1 MSQGIM
7 RHDTMRHE
15 TGGFVQYHFRD
26 AIGGFFEFPTAN
38 ARAILPP
45 DLQPIEPRHGSSVL
59 SVMAF
64 DFHSSPVGAYGELIL
79 SVLVAPRVEPGQP
92 WPRSA
97 FYPFRLGTTTPASRA
112 HAIERWHLP
121 HYMQDISIAWGRGDG
136 HLTINATGGGEP
148 IVDMTVTEHEWSPVE
163 HRYQAFMRDDDGAYT
178 STIVMAGR
186 FSENEEERGGI
197 TIHSQA
203 MTDLLA
209 DWEVDVTPFR
219 ELWMKDGLQTFHPL
233 QQLATAAHR

>member
-1 MSQGIM
+1 M
-7 RHDTMRHE
+7 
-15 TGGFVQYHFRD
+15 TGSPSEFVQYHFRD
-26 AIGGFFEFPTAN
+26 AIGGFFEFPTEN

-45 DLQPIEPRHGSSVL
+45 DMQPIESHHGSSVL

-64 DFHSSPVGAYGELIL
+64 DFHDSPVGEYGELIL
-79 SVLVAPRVEPGQP
+79 SILVAPRIEPMQP

-97 FYPFRLGTTTPASRA
+97 FWPFRLGTTTAESRA

-121 HYMQDISIAWGRGDG
+121 HYMQDISIAWERGNG
-136 HLTINATGGGEP
+136 HITINATDRGEP
-148 IVDMTVTEHEWSPVE
+148 IVDMTVTEHEWSTVE
-163 HRYQAFMRDDDGAYT
+163 HPYQAFMHDDEGAYT
-178 STIVMAGR
+178 STIVMAGS

-197 TIHSQA
+197 VIHSQA

-219 ELWMKDGLQTFHPL
+219 ELWMRNGLQTFHPL
-233 QQLATAAHR
+233 RQLAALARR